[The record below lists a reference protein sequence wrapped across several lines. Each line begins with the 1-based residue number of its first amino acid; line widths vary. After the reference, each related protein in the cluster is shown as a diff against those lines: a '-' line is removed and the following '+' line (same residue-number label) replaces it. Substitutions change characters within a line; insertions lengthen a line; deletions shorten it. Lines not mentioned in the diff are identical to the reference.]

1 MSQPSAS
8 AVHVDGTEWAARKKP
23 KKDGTAKFAGAREL
37 APLDGERSKTPFA
50 YEGNV
55 LGMLRE
61 DQVPRFFGAL
71 TDPEKLP
78 TKTVKLADLTAMQ
91 NRVDTAK
98 VEHFVAAGGG
108 EGGKLPVV
116 VKINGRL
123 WIADG
128 HHRLS
133 ADWLRGED
141 EAEVHFK
148 DLEPETNVMKG
159 GFETEAR
166 VFKVDESLGLV
177 FGWAIICKAEGKP
190 YYDVQGD
197 HIPEDAM
204 LKAAADFMADSRVA
218 KEMHAGESKGS
229 VVFAWPMTAD
239 IAESMGIVTK
249 QTGLMIAMKPDGPEM
264 LAKFKSGEFTGFSIG
279 GQRVRD
285 EEVTDV

>member
-8 AVHVDGTEWAARKKP
+8 AVHVDSPDWKGKKP
-23 KKDGTAKFAGAREL
+23 KKGNMVKEEGDRIL
-37 APLDGERSKTPFA
+37 LPVDRPRSQTPFA
-50 YEGNV
+50 YDGNV

-71 TDPEKLP
+71 TDSENLP

-91 NRVDTAK
+91 NRVDNAK
-98 VEHFVAAGGG
+98 VKAIAETGT

-128 HHRLS
+128 HHRLT
-133 ADWLRGED
+133 AAWLNGDE
-141 EAEVHFK
+141 EAEVRFK
-148 DLEPETNVMKG
+148 DLEPETNAMKG
-159 GFETEAR
+159 EFATEAQ
-166 VFKVDESLGLV
+166 VFKVDEGLGLV
-177 FGWAIICKAEGKP
+177 FGWAIVCNQDGEP
-190 YYDVQGD
+190 YFDTQGD
-197 HIPEDAM
+197 HIPESAM
-204 LKAAADFMADSRVA
+204 LKAAADFMANSRVA

-239 IAESMGIVTK
+239 IAKAMGIETK
-249 QTGLMIAMKPDGPEM
+249 QTGLMIAMKPDSAEM

-279 GQRVRD
+279 GRRIKD
-285 EEVTDV
+285 KETA